1 MHRFF
6 VPPST
11 IQENWV
17 TLPEATAHQIR
28 NVLKMRM
35 GTSIVVLDNQGW
47 EYVVELK
54 EIERKYV
61 RGQVVEKRQAGG
73 EPTIE
78 VTLYQ
83 AILKKHNFELVLQK
97 CTEIGVTCFV
107 PMITERTVVSDIKDS
122 KFDRWERILTEAAEQ
137 SRRGKIPH
145 LREPIGFEAVV
156 AELSHYNVALIPYE
170 NEQKQGL
177 RDFLQQKTDVNSVA
191 ILIGPEGGF
200 SAAEIMQAK
209 AAFPVTL
216 GSRILR
222 AETAAMVASSLLLY
236 ELEK

>member
-6 VPPST
+6 IPPSA

-17 TLPEATAHQIR
+17 TLPASTAHQIR
-28 NVLKMRM
+28 NVLKMRT
-35 GTSIVVLDNQGW
+35 GASIIVLDNQGW

-54 EIERKYV
+54 EIERQYA
-61 RGQVVEKRQAGG
+61 RGQVIEKRQAGG
-73 EPTIE
+73 EPGVE

-107 PMITERTVVSDIKDS
+107 PMITERTIVSDVKES

-145 LREPIGFEAVV
+145 LREPIEFEAVV
-156 AELSHYNVALIPYE
+156 AELTHYDAALIPYE

-177 RDFLQQKTDVNSVA
+177 RDVLRQKTAVNAVA
-191 ILIGPEGGF
+191 VLIGPEGGF
-200 SAAEIMQAK
+200 SATEIGQAK
-209 AAFPVTL
+209 DAFPVTL

-222 AETAAMVASSLLLY
+222 AETAAIVASSLLFY